1 MNSQSY
7 RFQCKNIFYIKN
19 AEMCHICQYVFAY
32 IHMEKKALL
41 YSNKVSSLLLPHY
54 KYTKLPIK
62 NQFG

>member
-32 IHMEKKALL
+32 IHMGKKLCCIRITCLL
-41 YSNKVSSLLLPHY
+41 CYFHIINIQNY
-54 KYTKLPIK
+54 
-62 NQFG
+62 Q

>member
-1 MNSQSY
+1 MNSQLY

-41 YSNKVSSLLLPHY
+41 YLNKVSFLCYFHIINIQNY
-54 KYTKLPIK
+54 
-62 NQFG
+62 Q